1 MVLNI
6 DSSIRPA
13 LDRVRQLEMMNHVL
27 RIAAHDNNLL
37 RRETFEALAKVL
49 ASYIPLDCMA
59 VVVPEPGGKRLYAA
73 SLAGDERPM
82 PPFGARF
89 PHGPKEETV
98 LNKGVI
104 KLCDD
109 TRSTQALDQIAVQWG
124 FLSYA
129 IVPIRRRVWGLDHA
143 GTAGPDRSDSDVI
156 VGKLIVAFRETGY
169 ASKTPL
175 DLLTLLADLFGET
188 FDRSLSLARD
198 RRLAM
203 IIETSGEAMLA
214 FDTDGRVTD
223 ANVAAERM
231 LGAPRPKLLGFS
243 AHELLDLDQIQIERA
258 RANAEPTRAVRTTLT
273 PVGPGPS
280 PESIPVSVTLSS
292 VDDDPVVS
300 IHALLRDDS
309 HIVATER
316 EAALHFTRVRELEK
330 ELRTILDNAPLII
343 FRLDPSTG
351 ALKYL
356 NRHAERLL
364 GVPMSEALS
373 APDFLRA
380 VHRGVDALEAFD
392 AAVRQARAGE
402 VSPPYEARLQWG
414 ESEEI
419 AVRGTIYPLRGENGD
434 VAAIE
439 GILADVSA
447 EHAARARAVQADRLS
462 SLGLLAASVAH
473 EINNPASFI
482 LLGLG
487 NLERLLGGLEAPEDA
502 DRVASARA
510 LLVEVR
516 DSLHRIVRI
525 VRDLRVFASPSRGD
539 VTRVADV
546 NEVVE
551 SALSL
556 ARGRIM
562 ERADL
567 VTELGDVPPVKIDGG
582 RLGQVIVNLLVN
594 ATQAIPKDGSYA
606 KVTVTTRCVGDCVEI
621 LVSDTGTGIPKE
633 ILPRIWAP
641 FFTTKSVDVGTGLGL
656 SISREI
662 IERAGGEIRV
672 ETRLQS
678 SEEGPRGSTFTIS
691 LPAAYATKPS
701 RPSDAPMPS
710 SPPSSDNGPSP
721 LRRTVLIIEDEVS
734 LAQALVAEIGRYHDV
749 SLTHRAELALE
760 LFGRQRY
767 DVVLCDLRMP
777 GMSGEA
783 LYETV
788 CARHPKQAPAFIFM
802 SGIGFVPE
810 VERFLAASGR
820 PVLHKPFAPSAAL
833 HLIAQTEV
841 ATRA

>member
-1 MVLNI
+1 
-6 DSSIRPA
+6 
-13 LDRVRQLEMMNHVL
+13 MNHVL

-37 RRETFEALAKVL
+37 RRETFETLAKVL
-49 ASYIPLDCMA
+49 ASYVPLDCMA

-73 SLAGDERPM
+73 SLAEGHRQL
-82 PPFGARF
+82 PPFGACF
-89 PHGPKEETV
+89 PHGKEETV
-98 LNKGVI
+98 LKKGGI

-109 TRSTQALDQIAVQWG
+109 SRSAETLDQLAVQWG

-129 IVPIRRRVWGLDHA
+129 IVPIRRRGWTLEHA
-143 GTAGPDRSDSDVI
+143 GTTGPAHSDEDSI
-156 VGKLIVAFRETGY
+156 VGKLIVALRETGY
-169 ASKTPL
+169 ASKTPI
-175 DLLTLLADLFGET
+175 DLLILLSDLFGES
-188 FDRSLSLARD
+188 FDRSLALTRD

-214 FDTDGRVTD
+214 FDSEGRVTD
-223 ANVAAERM
+223 ANVAAATM
-231 LGAPRPKLLGFS
+231 LGAPRGALIGLP
-243 AHELLDLDQIQIERA
+243 ADQLLDLEQLQVERSRIA
-258 RANAEPTRAVRTTLT
+258 DAAPARAVRTTLT
-273 PVGPGPS
+273 PLRPSAS
-280 PESIPVSVTLSS
+280 PESIPVSVTMSS
-292 VDDDPVVS
+292 VGDDPLVAV
-300 IHALLRDDS
+300 HALIRDES

-316 EAALHFTRVRELEK
+316 EAALHFTRVR

-364 GVPMSEALS
+364 GVPTAEALS
-373 APDFLRA
+373 APEFVRA
-380 VHRGVDALEAFD
+380 LHRHVDARQAFD
-392 AAVRQARAGE
+392 AAVRQARSGE
-402 VSPPYEARLQWG
+402 VSPPYEARLQWE
-414 ESEEI
+414 ESDEI
-419 AVRGTIYPLRGENGD
+419 AVRGTIYPLKGENGD
-434 VAAIE
+434 VVAIE

-447 EHAARARAVQADRLS
+447 EHAARARAIQADRLS

-482 LLGLG
+482 LLGLA
-487 NLERLLGGLEAPEDA
+487 NLERILDGLDAPCDDA
-502 DRVASARA
+502 RITSARD
-510 LLVEVR
+510 LVVELR

-525 VRDLRVFASPSRGD
+525 VRDLRLFASPSRPET
-539 VTRVADV
+539 TRVADV

-567 VTELGDVPPVKIDGG
+567 VKELGDVPPILMDGG

-594 ATQAIPKDGSYA
+594 ATQAIPKDSHLA
-606 KVTVTTRCVGDCVEI
+606 KITVTTREAGERVEI
-621 LVSDTGTGIPKE
+621 VVSDTGTGIPKE
-633 ILPRIWAP
+633 NLARIWAP
-641 FFTTKSVDVGTGLGL
+641 FFTTKTMEMGTGLGL

-672 ETRLQS
+672 ESRVEA
-678 SEEGPRGSTFTIS
+678 SEAGPRGSSFIIS
-691 LPAAYATKPS
+691 LPAAYAMKPS
-701 RPSDAPMPS
+701 RSSDAPLTPTS
-710 SPPSSDNGPSP
+710 SRERNDAAC
-721 LRRTVLIIEDEVS
+721 RRVLIVEDEIS
-734 LAQALVAEIGRYHDV
+734 LAHALVAEIGRYHDV
-749 SLTHRAELALE
+749 ALAERAEVALE
-760 LFGRQRY
+760 LFAHERF

-783 LYETV
+783 LYEAV
-788 CARHPKQAPAFIFM
+788 CVRNPPQAAAFIFM

-833 HLIAQTEV
+833 DLIAQAAIRPRT
-841 ATRA
+841 